1 MPKHS
6 HKLVEDY
13 DGLVGFG
20 YDRDVNEKTIT
31 YYMQKFSDDALMALI
46 NPRISDEDM
55 EDLFNRVGGL
65 LKKYLTEEEYHE
77 YFLKE
82 DD

>member
-46 NPRISDEDM
+46 NPRMSDEDM